1 MHRAGACRRK
11 TANRIIMS
19 QIRIATAALGLAL
32 LGGTAIAQAA
42 PPHRTRG
49 TIDSITATQLV
60 VTSRSGA
67 QVTYAISGD
76 TKVAGEKTV
85 PISAIQTG
93 SYIGSAAVPAG
104 DGKLRALEVT
114 VFPPA
119 MKGVGEGHYGWDL
132 GASSSMT
139 NGTVGHLVVS
149 NGNTMTVDYAGG
161 KKTIIVPADVPIVT
175 IDPGAMSDLKP
186 GAKVIVFPSKNDA
199 KTAGTILYGENGI
212 VPPQ

>member
-1 MHRAGACRRK
+1 
-11 TANRIIMS
+11 MS
-19 QIRIATAALGLAL
+19 QIRIAAAALSLVL

-49 TIDSITATQLV
+49 TIASITPTQIV
-60 VTSRSGA
+60 VTSRTGET
-67 QVTYAISGD
+67 VTYAISGD

-85 PISAIQTG
+85 PITAIQAG

-119 MKGVGEGHYGWDL
+119 MKGTGEGSYAWDL
-132 GASSSMT
+132 TPSSSMT

-149 NGNTMTVDYAGG
+149 NGNTMTVDYKGG
-161 KKTIIVPADVPIVT
+161 EKTIVVPADVPIVT
-175 IDPGAMSDLKP
+175 IDPGSMSDLKP
-186 GAKVIVFPSKNDA
+186 GVKVLVFPSMTDA
-199 KTAGTILYGENGI
+199 TTASTIVYGEDGI
-212 VPPQ
+212 APPQ

>member
-1 MHRAGACRRK
+1 
-11 TANRIIMS
+11 MS
-19 QIRIATAALGLAL
+19 QIRIAAAALTLAL
-32 LGGTAIAQAA
+32 LGGAAAAQAA

-67 QVTYAISGD
+67 MVTYAITGD

-85 PISAIQTG
+85 PVSAIQPG

-104 DGKLRALEVT
+104 EGKLRALEVT

-132 GASSSMT
+132 GPKSSMT
-139 NGTVGHLVVS
+139 NGTVGSLVVS
-149 NGNTMTVDYAGG
+149 NGNTMTVNYGSG
-161 KKTIIVPADVPIVT
+161 EKTIIVPADVPIVT

-186 GAKVIVFPSKNDA
+186 GVKVIVFPSMTDP
-199 KTAGTILYGENGI
+199 KTAARILYGENGI
-212 VPPQ
+212 APPQ

>member
-1 MHRAGACRRK
+1 
-11 TANRIIMS
+11 MS
-19 QIRIATAALGLAL
+19 QIRIAAAALTLAL
-32 LGGTAIAQAA
+32 LGGAAAAQAA

-67 QVTYAISGD
+67 TVTYAITGD

-85 PISAIQTG
+85 PVSAIQPG

-104 DGKLRALEVT
+104 GGKLRALEVT

-132 GASSSMT
+132 GPKSSMT
-139 NGTVGHLVVS
+139 NGTVGNLVVS
-149 NGNTMTVDYAGG
+149 NGNTMTVNYGSG
-161 KKTIIVPADVPIVT
+161 EKTILVPADVPIVT

-186 GAKVIVFPSKNDA
+186 GVKVIVFPSMTDP
-199 KTAGTILYGENGI
+199 KTAARILYGENGI
-212 VPPQ
+212 APPQ

>member
-1 MHRAGACRRK
+1 MNQTRL
-11 TANRIIMS
+11 
-19 QIRIATAALGLAL
+19 AAAAMGLAL
-32 LGGTAIAQAA
+32 LGGPVIAQAA

-49 TIDSITATQLV
+49 TIDSITLTQLV
-60 VTSRSGA
+60 LTSRSGA
-67 QVTYAISGD
+67 TVTYAITGD

-85 PISAIQTG
+85 PISAIQQG

-104 DGKLRALEVT
+104 QGKLRALEVT

-119 MKGVGEGHYGWDL
+119 MKGVGEGHYAWDL
-132 GASSSMT
+132 GPSSSMT

-161 KKTIIVPADVPIVT
+161 KKTIVVPADVPIVT

-186 GAKVIVFPSKNDA
+186 GVKVIVFSSQTDA
-199 KTAGTILYGENGI
+199 TTAATIVYGENGI
-212 VPPQ
+212 APPQ

>member
-1 MHRAGACRRK
+1 
-11 TANRIIMS
+11 MS
-19 QIRIATAALGLAL
+19 QIRIAAAALTLAL
-32 LGGTAIAQAA
+32 LGGAAAAQAA

-67 QVTYAISGD
+67 MVTYAITGD

-85 PISAIQTG
+85 PVSAIQPG

-104 DGKLRALEVT
+104 GGKLRALEVT

-132 GASSSMT
+132 GPKSSMT
-139 NGTVGHLVVS
+139 NGTVGNLVVS
-149 NGNTMTVDYAGG
+149 NGNTMTVNYGSG
-161 KKTIIVPADVPIVT
+161 EKTIIVPADVPIVT

-186 GAKVIVFPSKNDA
+186 GVKVIVFPSMTDP
-199 KTAGTILYGENGI
+199 KTAARILYGENGI
-212 VPPQ
+212 APPQ

>member
-1 MHRAGACRRK
+1 
-11 TANRIIMS
+11 MS

-32 LGGTAIAQAA
+32 LGGMAAAQAA

-49 TIDSITATQLV
+49 TIASITPSEIV

-67 QVTYAISGD
+67 TVTYAITSD
-76 TKVAGEKTV
+76 TKVAGETTV
-85 PISAIQTG
+85 PVTAIQPG

-104 DGKLRALEVT
+104 LGMLRALEVT

-132 GASSSMT
+132 GPSSSMT

-149 NGNTMTVDYAGG
+149 QGNIMTVTYKGG
-161 KKTIIVPADVPIVT
+161 EKKIIVPADVPIVT

-186 GAKVIVFPSKNDA
+186 GVKVIIFPSMTDA
-199 KTAGTILYGENGI
+199 KTASRILYGENGI
-212 VPPQ
+212 TPPQ

>member
-1 MHRAGACRRK
+1 
-11 TANRIIMS
+11 MS

-32 LGGTAIAQAA
+32 LGGMAAAQAA

-49 TIDSITATQLV
+49 TIASITPSEIV

-67 QVTYAISGD
+67 TVTYAITSD
-76 TKVAGEKTV
+76 TKVAGETTV
-85 PISAIQTG
+85 PVTAIQPG

-104 DGKLRALEVT
+104 HGMLRALEVT

-132 GASSSMT
+132 GPSSSMT

-149 NGNTMTVDYAGG
+149 QGNIMTVTYKGG
-161 KKTIIVPADVPIVT
+161 EKKIIVPADVPIVT

-186 GAKVIVFPSKNDA
+186 GVKVIIFPSMTDA
-199 KTAGTILYGENGI
+199 KTASRILYGENGI
-212 VPPQ
+212 TPPQ

>member
-1 MHRAGACRRK
+1 
-11 TANRIIMS
+11 MS
-19 QIRIATAALGLAL
+19 QIRIAAAALGLAL

-67 QVTYAISGD
+67 MLTFVISDD

-85 PISAIQTG
+85 PISAIEQG

-119 MKGVGEGHYGWDL
+119 MKGAGEGHYAWDL
-132 GASSSMT
+132 GPSSSMT

-149 NGNTMTVDYAGG
+149 NGNTMTVDYKGG
-161 KKTIIVPADVPIVT
+161 QKTIIVPADVPIVT
-175 IDPGAMSDLKP
+175 IDPGAMSDLQP
-186 GAKVIVFPSKNDA
+186 GVKVIVFSSASDL
-199 KTAGTILYGENGI
+199 KTAARVLYGENGI
-212 VPPQ
+212 APPQ

>member
-1 MHRAGACRRK
+1 
-11 TANRIIMS
+11 MS
-19 QIRIATAALGLAL
+19 QIRIAAAALTLAL
-32 LGGTAIAQAA
+32 LGGAAAAQAA

-67 QVTYAISGD
+67 MVTYAITGD

-85 PISAIQTG
+85 PVSAIQPG

-104 DGKLRALEVT
+104 EGKLRALEVT

-132 GASSSMT
+132 GPKSSMT
-139 NGTVGHLVVS
+139 NGTVGNLVVS
-149 NGNTMTVDYAGG
+149 NGNTMTVNYGSG
-161 KKTIIVPADVPIVT
+161 EKTIIVPADVPIVT

-186 GAKVIVFPSKNDA
+186 GVKVIVFPSMTDP
-199 KTAGTILYGENGI
+199 KTAARILYGENGI
-212 VPPQ
+212 APPQ

>member
-1 MHRAGACRRK
+1 M
-11 TANRIIMS
+11 N
-19 QIRIATAALGLAL
+19 QIRIAAAALSLAL

-42 PPHRTRG
+42 PPHRIRG

-60 VTSRSGA
+60 VTSRSGNS
-67 QVTYAISGD
+67 VTFAITGD
-76 TKVAGEKTV
+76 TKAAGERTV

-104 DGKLRALEVT
+104 HGKLRALEVT

-132 GASSSMT
+132 TPNSSMT
-139 NGTVGHLVVS
+139 NGTVGNLVVS
-149 NGNTMTVDYAGG
+149 NGNTMTVDYKGG
-161 KKTIIVPADVPIVT
+161 KKTIMVPSDVPIVM

-186 GAKVIVFPSKNDA
+186 GVKVIVFPSMTDP
-199 KTAGTILYGENGI
+199 KTAARILYGENGI
-212 VPPQ
+212 TPPQ

>member
-1 MHRAGACRRK
+1 
-11 TANRIIMS
+11 MS
-19 QIRIATAALGLAL
+19 QIRIAAAALTLAL
-32 LGGTAIAQAA
+32 LGGAAAAQAA

-67 QVTYAISGD
+67 MVTYAITGD
-76 TKVAGEKTV
+76 TKVPV
-85 PISAIQTG
+85 SAIQPG

-104 DGKLRALEVT
+104 GGKLRALEVT

-132 GASSSMT
+132 GPKSSMT
-139 NGTVGHLVVS
+139 NGTVGSLVVS
-149 NGNTMTVDYAGG
+149 NGNTMTVNYGSG
-161 KKTIIVPADVPIVT
+161 EKTIIVPADVPIVT

-186 GAKVIVFPSKNDA
+186 GVKVIVFPSMTDP
-199 KTAGTILYGENGI
+199 KTAARILYGENGI
-212 VPPQ
+212 APPQ